1 MPILLLLCLL
11 SSLSACQRPDA
22 AAPDY
27 GRTPIVFV
35 HGRGQSS
42 RLFDDMR
49 AHFRRRG
56 YPASYL
62 HAIDL
67 EPDDAPNA
75 FTARTQLAPFIE
87 AALASANDELRRQ
100 RPDAPP
106 HTRVDIIA
114 HSMGSLSSRWYIAH
128 IHPERVR
135 TWISMA
141 GPNHGS
147 DPECPGTP
155 GSGRIE
161 SCPAFARTPK
171 QSALQLA
178 LNGTPEPDIDET
190 PYGLGDDSPGVNR
203 RPPDATRRILYV
215 TFRLPVDEYIAP
227 AESTVLDGAGGLTI
241 IAPPSASIHQTSPG
255 NFLVDA
261 DLGHD
266 DLPCSA
272 IAVWD
277 LILEI
282 LVRPPETDRESLAPP

>member
-11 SSLSACQRPDA
+11 SSLSACQRPEI

-27 GRTPIVFV
+27 GKTPIVFV

-49 AHFRRRG
+49 AHFRGRN

-75 FTARTQLAPFIE
+75 FTARTQLAPFVE
-87 AALASANDELRRQ
+87 AALASANKELLRQ

-106 HTRVDIIA
+106 LTQVDIIA
-114 HSMGSLSSRWYIAH
+114 HSMGSLSSRWYIAR
-128 IHPERVR
+128 IRPERVR
-135 TWISMA
+135 TWISTA

-147 DPECPGTP
+147 DAECPGAP

-161 SCPAFARTPK
+161 SCPAFARSAE
-171 QSALQLA
+171 QSAVQFA
-178 LNGTPEPDIDET
+178 LNGTSEPDVDET
-190 PYGLGDDSPGVNR
+190 PYGVGNDAAGVNR
-203 RPPDATRRILYV
+203 RPPDATRSILYI

-227 AESTVLDGAGGLTI
+227 AESTVLDGAGGPGLML
-241 IAPPSASIHQTSPG
+241 PRSASIRATSPG
-255 NFLVDA
+255 NFLVDG

-266 DLPCSA
+266 DLPRSA
-272 IAVWD
+272 VAVWNFM
-277 LILEI
+277 LEI
-282 LVRPPETDRESLAPP
+282 LDRRPEAG

>member
-1 MPILLLLCLL
+1 MPKLLLVCLL
-11 SSLSACQRPDA
+11 ICLSACQRPNSA
-22 AAPDY
+22 ALDY
-27 GRTPIVFV
+27 GKTPIVFV

-42 RLFDDMR
+42 YLFDNMR
-49 AHFRRRG
+49 AYFRRQG

-75 FTARTQLAPFIE
+75 LTARSQLAPFIE

-100 RPDAPP
+100 RPGAAP

-114 HSMGSLSSRWYIAH
+114 HSMGSLSSRWYIAR
-128 IHPERVR
+128 IRPERVR
-135 TWISMA
+135 TWISTA

-147 DPECPGTP
+147 NPECPGTP

-161 SCPAFARTPK
+161 SCPAFARTPE
-171 QSALQLA
+171 QSAVQFA
-178 LNGTPEPDIDET
+178 LNGTPEPDMDET
-190 PYGLGDDSPGVNR
+190 PYGIGDDSAGVNR

-215 TFRLPVDEYIAP
+215 TFRLPDDQYIAP
-227 AESTVLDGAGGLTI
+227 AESAVLDGAGG
-241 IAPPSASIHQTSPG
+241 IAITTPLSASIRETSPG

-266 DLPCSA
+266 DLPRSA
-272 IAVWD
+272 VAVWD
-277 LILEI
+277 LMLEI
-282 LVRPPETDRESLAPP
+282 LARPSDSG